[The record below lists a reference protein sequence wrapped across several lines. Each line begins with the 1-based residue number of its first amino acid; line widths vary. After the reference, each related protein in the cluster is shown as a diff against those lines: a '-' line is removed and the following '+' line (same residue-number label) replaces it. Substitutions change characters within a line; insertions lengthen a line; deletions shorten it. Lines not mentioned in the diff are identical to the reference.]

1 MRIVVSEFLSQD
13 GVVEDPGG
21 CEAYAHGGW
30 ALRWRNREIDEDKKD
45 ELFGAD
51 ALLLGRVTYEAYAA
65 AWPSMTDEDG
75 IADRIN
81 SIPKF
86 VASSALK
93 TPTWNNSRLLSG
105 DVIDAVTALKRR
117 PGRDLLVTG
126 SATLVRVL
134 ARYRL
139 VDLYRFTI
147 YPVALGSGKRLF
159 DGHRIDLDL
168 VGHRSTSTGVLLTT
182 YQPAPATKERAA

>member
-1 MRIVVSEFLSQD
+1 VRIVVSEFLSQD
-13 GVVEDPGG
+13 GVVEDPSSREGY
-21 CEAYAHGGW
+21 EHGGW
-30 ALRWRNREIDEDKKD
+30 ALRWRNREIDENRKD

-51 ALLLGRVTYEAYAA
+51 AMLLGRVTYEEYAA

-75 IADRIN
+75 FADRMN

-86 VASSALK
+86 VAASVLK

-117 PGRDLLVTG
+117 PGRDLLVAG
-126 SATLVRVL
+126 SAMLVRTL

-159 DGHRIDLDL
+159 DGQRINLNL
-168 VGHRSTSTGVLLTT
+168 VGHGSTSTGVLLIT
-182 YQPAPATKERAA
+182 YQPAPATEERAA

>member
-13 GVVEDPGG
+13 GVVEEPNGREG
-21 CEAYAHGGW
+21 YEHGGW
-30 ALRWRNREIDEDKKD
+30 ALRWRNREIDEDKRD

-51 ALLLGRVTYEAYAA
+51 AMLLGRVTYEAYAA

-75 IADRIN
+75 FADRMN

-86 VASSALK
+86 VASSTLK
-93 TPTWNNSRLLSG
+93 TATWNNSRLLSG

-117 PGRDLLVTG
+117 PGRDLLVAG
-126 SATLVRVL
+126 SAMLVRAL

-139 VDLYRFTI
+139 VDLYRFII

-159 DGHRIDLDL
+159 DGQRIDLNL

-182 YQPAPATKERAA
+182 YQQAPAT

>member
-1 MRIVVSEFLSQD
+1 VRIVVSESLSQD

-21 CEAYAHGGW
+21 REGYGHGGW
-30 ALRWRNREIDEDKKD
+30 PPLWRNREIDEDKED

-51 ALLLGRVTYEAYAA
+51 ALLLGRITYEAYAA
-65 AWPSMTDEDG
+65 VWPSMTDEDG
-75 IADRIN
+75 FADRMN

-86 VASSALK
+86 VVSSTLRTAA
-93 TPTWNNSRLLSG
+93 WNNSQLLSG

-117 PGRDLLVTG
+117 PGRDLLVAG
-126 SATLVRVL
+126 SATLVRAL
-134 ARYRL
+134 ARHGL

-159 DGHRIDLDL
+159 DGQRIDLDL

-182 YQPAPATKERAA
+182 YQQAPAT

>member
-21 CEAYAHGGW
+21 CEGYEHGGW
-30 ALRWRNREIDEDKKD
+30 TSRWHNPEIDEDKKD

-51 ALLLGRVTYEAYAA
+51 AMLLGRVTYEAYAA
-65 AWPSMTDEDG
+65 AWASMTDEDEF
-75 IADRIN
+75 ADRMN

-86 VASSALK
+86 VVSSTLK
-93 TPTWNNSRLLSG
+93 TAAWNNSKLLSG
-105 DVIDAVTALKRR
+105 GVIDAVTALKRP
-117 PGRDLLVTG
+117 PGRDLLVAG
-126 SATLVRVL
+126 SATLVRAL
-134 ARYRL
+134 ARHGL

-159 DGHRIDLDL
+159 DGQRIDLTL
-168 VGHRSTSTGVLLTT
+168 VGHRSTSTGVLLAT
-182 YQPAPATKERAA
+182 YQPATTTKERSP